1 MDLVVNPG
9 SLLQGEVQVP
19 GDKSISHRAIIL
31 GALSEGITYI
41 HGFLEAKDC
50 FATLQAMRQLGV
62 VIDKSSPGTYSVH
75 GVGLHGFT
83 PSHSP
88 INCGNSGTSMRL
100 LAGVLAGLP
109 FESHLLGDNSLQN
122 RPMERIIQPLQKMG
136 ATLHGQERNGKIC
149 APLHIIGTS
158 HLQGIEYTL
167 PVASAQVKS
176 CLLLAGLFS
185 NNKTILLEKG
195 ASRDHTERMM
205 HAFGAHIDIERNKIT
220 LSPSS
225 LKAQEIN
232 IPGDISSAAF
242 FIAGAAMTPDS
253 HVILRSVGVN
263 PRRIGIVHILR
274 MMGAQIDILNHREIC
289 GEPIGDIEVRGS
301 KLKGITVP
309 TEWVVSAID
318 EFPVIF
324 VAALAASGKTLIHG
338 LDELRLKETDRIQA
352 MTKGLKALGAN
363 IEEDEDG
370 VMIQGSLLKGGIVQ
384 SEGDHRI
391 AMAFAMAS
399 LIANDS
405 IIIRDCD
412 NIATSFPN
420 FCTLAQHLGLTIY
433 QHAEG

>member
-1 MDLVVNPG
+1 L
-9 SLLQGEVQVP
+9 
-19 GDKSISHRAIIL
+19 K
-31 GALSEGITYI
+31 
-41 HGFLEAKDC
+41 
-50 FATLQAMRQLGV
+50 
-62 VIDKSSPGTYSVH
+62 
-75 GVGLHGFT
+75 
-83 PSHSP
+83 
-88 INCGNSGTSMRL
+88 
-100 LAGVLAGLP
+100 
-109 FESHLLGDNSLQN
+109 
-122 RPMERIIQPLQKMG
+122 
-136 ATLHGQERNGKIC
+136 
-149 APLHIIGTS
+149 
-158 HLQGIEYTL
+158 GIEYTL

-176 CLLLAGLFS
+176 CLLLAGLYS
-185 NNKTILLEKG
+185 NNKTILIENG
-195 ASRDHTERMM
+195 ASRDHTERMLQ
-205 HAFGAHIDIERNKIT
+205 AFGAQIDVEDNIIT
-220 LSPSS
+220 LSPSP
-225 LKAQEIN
+225 LKAQELS

-242 FIAGAAMTPDS
+242 FIAGAAMIPDS
-253 HVILRSVGVN
+253 HVILRSVGIN

-274 MMGAQIDILNHREIC
+274 MMGAKIDILNHREIC
-289 GEPIGDIEVRGS
+289 GEPIGDIEVRGG

-309 TEWVVSAID
+309 TEWIVSAID

-352 MTKGLKALGAN
+352 MTTGLKALGAN

-370 VMIQGSLLKGGIVQ
+370 VLIQGSLLKGGIVQ